1 MWRYTV
7 CLYGIVFKTVIL
19 YSHAF
24 DHHWGYI
31 TAMLYGNQSKFGKV
45 SAKKLIMLKV
55 CTQNM
60 ENSNIGSAV
69 K

>member
-1 MWRYTV
+1 
-7 CLYGIVFKTVIL
+7 
-19 YSHAF
+19 
-24 DHHWGYI
+24 
-31 TAMLYGNQSKFGKV
+31 MLYGNQSKFGKV